1 MAVITATLSYHI
13 DIINVFVVG
22 KKTKTIT
29 PKVRI
34 QHGYCYNLSMIMK
47 AEITTRF

>member
-29 PKVRI
+29 PISGFNMVI
-34 QHGYCYNLSMIMK
+34 AMICQ
-47 AEITTRF
+47 